1 MVVSEGDLLA
11 WVLVVA
17 QGRGAAAVGEA
28 APRLERTYDG
38 LAAHGTRFSAGL
50 TCHLSILF
58 TDIGADSVLLRK
70 DCVLQSQTLLLLFCP
85 PPFSVVCC
93 LFFVSRF

>member
-50 TCHLSILF
+50 PCHLSILF
-58 TDIGADSVLLRK
+58 TDIEGRLRTTACGLCTTVSDSAFILLSPSFL
-70 DCVLQSQTLLLLFCP
+70 CCLLFI
-85 PPFSVVCC
+85 F
-93 LFFVSRF
+93 R

>member
-17 QGRGAAAVGEA
+17 KGRGAAAVGEA

-50 TCHLSILF
+50 TCQFSLPISR
-58 TDIGADSVLLRK
+58 ADSVLLRV
-70 DCVLQSQTLLLLFCP
+70 DCVLQSQTLLLFFCP
-85 PPFSVVCC
+85 PPFAVVCC
-93 LFFVSRF
+93 